1 MTPPTP
7 PSNGASPPVTGSA
20 ARFRP
25 VAALVLSLAT
35 LALLAAEPGWF
46 PGITEPI
53 QDVTMAFPVVGV
65 VGVRPVAEG
74 ASVTNGQVVI
84 ELDKQLEQLDVERK
98 RLSRDLASSELERLN
113 SLAQRNAISVSR
125 EELGKKK
132 AEFDIARVDLE
143 LAAAVLRRRQILAPF
158 DGQVALFHKDVGE
171 KCEEQQPVVR
181 VVNTRRC
188 LLVANVEPR
197 LATGLRLGQRVPVEV
212 AAGDA
217 SIPREATV
225 TYVSPVVDA
234 ASGLL
239 RIKAE
244 FDNADGK
251 VRPGVP
257 GQIQLK

>member
-1 MTPPTP
+1 MKPTTPPIHP
-7 PSNGASPPVTGSA
+7 ASRLAV
-20 ARFRP
+20 
-25 VAALVLSLAT
+25 VAAAPARGGIALALSLAM
-35 LALLAAEPGWF
+35 LALPAAEPGWF

-65 VGVRPVAEG
+65 VGTRPVAEG

-98 RLSRDLASSELERLN
+98 RLARDLASSELERLN

-197 LATGLRLGQRVPVEV
+197 LATGVRLGQRVPVEV

-217 SIPREATV
+217 TVPREATV

-257 GQIQLK
+257 GHIQLK